1 MENIRKYYKE
11 LEKFVFDELAKKPT
25 DCVLGSGLPAIQ
37 DRFPLEQSTTL
48 TDNIVLKLTSLPEK
62 SRIPYVRTLIRTIEE
77 EELYFDIDLEE
88 RTIVVY
94 RIMDTE
100 TKEVSEI
107 KEGIAYVYYCPETE
121 IEYDLTA
128 IFYSKMDDIA
138 IRLRTYILD
147 FDIDIAE
154 LSKDMDCKSINY
166 DSQLEFFKDSQ
177 SNSKYYKTIE
187 KRLKPI
193 LNNRTQL
200 TRTQLILLF
209 RNLNQHKLI
218 NYENDIDL
226 SYSLSLV
233 SGLSQEKIRQNV
245 PTIDNQATAKDYD
258 NIINK
263 LEEVLIKLNKKKIEQ
278 EEKDNK
284 IFNK

>member
-107 KEGIAYVYYCPETE
+107 KEGIAYVYYWP
-121 IEYDLTA
+121 
-128 IFYSKMDDIA
+128 
-138 IRLRTYILD
+138 
-147 FDIDIAE
+147 
-154 LSKDMDCKSINY
+154 
-166 DSQLEFFKDSQ
+166 
-177 SNSKYYKTIE
+177 
-187 KRLKPI
+187 
-193 LNNRTQL
+193 
-200 TRTQLILLF
+200 
-209 RNLNQHKLI
+209 
-218 NYENDIDL
+218 
-226 SYSLSLV
+226 
-233 SGLSQEKIRQNV
+233 
-245 PTIDNQATAKDYD
+245 
-258 NIINK
+258 
-263 LEEVLIKLNKKKIEQ
+263 
-278 EEKDNK
+278 
-284 IFNK
+284 

>member
-1 MENIRKYYKE
+1 M
-11 LEKFVFDELAKKPT
+11 
-25 DCVLGSGLPAIQ
+25 
-37 DRFPLEQSTTL
+37 
-48 TDNIVLKLTSLPEK
+48 
-62 SRIPYVRTLIRTIEE
+62 RTLIRTIEE

-200 TRTQLILLF
+200 TRAQLILLF